1 MKGETKLMLIKAVHT
16 LVWIFFNI
24 VIFYMLYAVLADKI
38 DKWLWIGF
46 GLVILEGLTLLLFK
60 FFCPL
65 TIMARQYSDST
76 KDNFDIYL
84 PNWLARYIDCWGDY
98 SDLDLSVDDVV
109 YVNQA
114 VCLFRFL
121 VSFQQNKHLIPFLNN
136 DLKLPKD
143 TSGNDDV
150 AVVRRDN
157 K

>member
-65 TIMARQYSDST
+65 TIIARRYSDST
-76 KDNFDIYL
+76 RDNFDIYL
-84 PNWLARYIDCWGDY
+84 PNWLARYT
-98 SDLDLSVDDVV
+98 
-109 YVNQA
+109 
-114 VCLFRFL
+114 
-121 VSFQQNKHLIPFLNN
+121 KLIY
-136 DLKLPKD
+136 
-143 TSGNDDV
+143 TSIVGV
-150 AVVRRDN
+150 IILILIYRLMT
-157 K
+157 

>member
-65 TIMARQYSDST
+65 TIIARRYSDST
-76 KDNFDIYL
+76 RDNFDIYL
-84 PNWLARYIDCWGDY
+84 PNWLARYT
-98 SDLDLSVDDVV
+98 
-109 YVNQA
+109 
-114 VCLFRFL
+114 
-121 VSFQQNKHLIPFLNN
+121 KLIY
-136 DLKLPKD
+136 
-143 TSGNDDV
+143 TSIVGV
-150 AVVRRDN
+150 ILLILIYRLMT
-157 K
+157 